1 MIIDGQQRLTTV
13 TILISAL
20 ALYLK
25 EHPLGEDKLN
35 YTDLLVYYLTNSHAH
50 GENKYK
56 LILTN
61 KDKDTIIK
69 IIDNISSSD
78 VLTFD
83 LNDSKKIKDNFT
95 FFRNNI
101 TKDNVRIILNG
112 LKRLNIIQISLE
124 QYRDNPQ
131 LIYESLNSTGLE
143 LTKSEIGR
151 ASCMERV

>member
-78 VLTFD
+78 VLTFN
-83 LNDSKKIKDNFT
+83 LMILKKL
-95 FFRNNI
+95 
-101 TKDNVRIILNG
+101 RIISP
-112 LKRLNIIQISLE
+112 SLE
-124 QYRDNPQ
+124 TILQK
-131 LIYESLNSTGLE
+131 T
-143 LTKSEIGR
+143 
-151 ASCMERV
+151 M